1 MVKELCYGPIKQS
14 TRDSGNLTMQA
25 ASENFSTLMVIFMR
39 DSGLITSVMVK
50 EFIRML
56 MEPATR
62 ATGKTTSNME
72 KVLKP
77 GQKELHTKVATI

>member
-62 ATGKTTSNME
+62 AN
-72 KVLKP
+72 LK
-77 GQKELHTKVATI
+77 QAASRLVNFCKK